1 MGVTG
6 TPDERDVEALV
17 GLELAVEVVAGRALG
32 GERGL
37 ERTRRL
43 ARRPLGRE
51 PRGRGL
57 DEGPRLV
64 VGLDVALREGGDDGA
79 PMGAELDQ
87 AL

>member
-1 MGVTG
+1 MEVTG

-17 GLELAVEVVAGRALG
+17 GLELAVEFAGRALG

-43 ARRPLGRE
+43 ARRLLGRE

-79 PMGAELDQ
+79 PMGAELD
-87 AL
+87 